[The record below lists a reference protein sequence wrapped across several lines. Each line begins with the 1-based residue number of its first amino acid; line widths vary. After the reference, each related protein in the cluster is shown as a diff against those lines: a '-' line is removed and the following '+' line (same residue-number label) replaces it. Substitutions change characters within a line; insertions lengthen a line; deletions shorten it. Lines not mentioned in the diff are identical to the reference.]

1 MSFSAFSLMKL
12 ISTLPLVWRK
22 ASCALLILS
31 AATAPV
37 SVHAQ
42 QPGAIDG
49 EAEPWFRNQA
59 DTAKY
64 FFIITGAAASE
75 EIRDRFRRWSFSLY
89 DTLGSD
95 YGYQADQLIL
105 LIDEG
110 NVDARDAA
118 RVDGSSRRE
127 DIEGHVQNL
136 QARVNQGD
144 QVSFFLIGHGS
155 SSGPEA
161 KFNIAGPDITGAEF
175 AGLLNGFEQQD
186 VVVINTTSASYDFS
200 AELSARGRVV
210 ISATRSR
217 AERFDPVFPE
227 YLLEALA
234 GRKGD
239 RDKNNRVSI
248 LEAFTYARLSV
259 DNWYKQEGRL
269 ATEHAVLDDNGDG
282 MFSME
287 PAPEIAD
294 GRLAEIAYVDLLSS
308 RTQKQSPQAQQRLA
322 EIQDL
327 ERSVFILRG
336 QQSNYLEDDYWKR
349 LEVLLIDLARKT
361 GIYNELP

>member
-1 MSFSAFSLMKL
+1 MSFSAPEF
-12 ISTLPLVWRK
+12 ISTLPSIWRK
-22 ASCALLILS
+22 VPRALLIL
-31 AATAPV
+31 AATAV
-37 SVHAQ
+37 LGSVHAQ
-42 QPGAIDG
+42 QPGSIDG
-49 EAEPWFRNQA
+49 EAEPWFRNQP
-59 DTAKY
+59 DTGKY

-89 DTLGSD
+89 DTLGRD

-105 LIDEG
+105 LIDDG
-110 NVDARDAA
+110 NVEDRNAA

-127 DIEGHVQNL
+127 DIETQIRSL

-144 QVSFFLIGHGS
+144 QVTFFLIGHGS
-155 SSGPEA
+155 STGPEA
-161 KFNIAGPDITGAEF
+161 KFNIAGPDITGADF
-175 AGLLNGFEQQD
+175 AALLEGFAQQD
-186 VVVINTTSASYDFS
+186 VVVMNTTSASYDFS
-200 AELSARGRVV
+200 TELSARGRVV

-217 AERFDPVFPE
+217 AERFDPVFAE
-227 YLLEALA
+227 FLLEALTD
-234 GRKGD
+234 RKGD
-239 RDKNNRVSI
+239 RDKNNRVSM

-259 DNWYKQEGRL
+259 ENWYKQEGRL

-287 PAPEIAD
+287 PSPQIAD
-294 GRLAEIAYVDLLSS
+294 GRLAEIAYVDLLSAGE
-308 RTQKQSPQAQQRLA
+308 QNQSPQAQQLLA

-336 QQSNYLEDDYWKR
+336 QKSNYLEDDYWMR

-361 GIYNELP
+361 GRYNELL